1 MSLTDGLSYLG
12 AADVVERG
20 VGNGYAFGR
29 FEGFACCVEFVA
41 WATVDDDRVGLQYLF
56 PFVPF
61 MEILPVVGA
70 DDEVECVLRI
80 GFGEFGK
87 GADGVGGYGECP
99 LKVGYANAC
108 GALCC
113 EAGYVQAFV
122 VVEDVGVCRL
132 LQRVE
137 RRNQK
142 PHFIDN
148 LLFYE

>member
-1 MSLTDGLSYLG
+1 
-12 AADVVERG
+12 
-20 VGNGYAFGR
+20 
-29 FEGFACCVEFVA
+29 
-41 WATVDDDRVGLQYLF
+41 
-56 PFVPF
+56 

-87 GADGVGGYGECP
+87 GADGVGGDGECS
-99 LKVGYANAC
+99 LKVGHANAC
-108 GALCC
+108 SVLCG
-113 EAGYVQAFV
+113 EAGYVQTFV

-132 LQRVE
+132 LQRIE

-148 LLFYE
+148 LLLDERLC